1 MKKEKII
8 ITTLLVVFT
17 ATLLIQL
24 ALLNVL
30 ATKYLL
36 LIIVF
41 IVLLDVFLI
50 LLSLFGNYYLLKT
63 SGALNKITRNTH
75 ETKSTIS
82 IISLKDNDFDDLNN
96 ITIGYFRTDLEE
108 YKTTKYNSL
117 SELLDA
123 LYSGEVMPSLLMKYI
138 EIK

>member
-8 ITTLLVVFT
+8 IATLLVVFT

-50 LLSLFGNYYLLKT
+50 LL
-63 SGALNKITRNTH
+63 NK
-75 ETKSTIS
+75 K
-82 IISLKDNDFDDLNN
+82 
-96 ITIGYFRTDLEE
+96 TIGKVLTILIIFY
-108 YKTTKYNSL
+108 
-117 SELLDA
+117 
-123 LYSGEVMPSLLMKYI
+123 LYLVIITY
-138 EIK
+138 

>member
-41 IVLLDVFLI
+41 ICLIRCVF
-50 LLSLFGNYYLLKT
+50 
-63 SGALNKITRNTH
+63 NTFKQ
-75 ETKSTIS
+75 E
-82 IISLKDNDFDDLNN
+82 NN
-96 ITIGYFRTDLEE
+96 WKGIN
-108 YKTTKYNSL
+108 NSNNTF
-117 SELLDA
+117 
-123 LYSGEVMPSLLMKYI
+123 I
-138 EIK
+138 FIW